1 MLILQNLI
9 YNQTNFKIPIW
20 FLYFHGSKLIERERE
35 RERKRERERE
45 GTNES
50 NNDEK
55 LIQSA
60 AMIITFPY
68 LMADA

>member
-20 FLYFHGSKLIERERE
+20 ILYFHGSKLIERERE

-45 GTNES
+45 RTNES

>member
-35 RERKRERERE
+35 RERE

>member
-35 RERKRERERE
+35 RKKERERE

>member
-35 RERKRERERE
+35 RERKRE